1 MRAAMALLIVGA
13 LSVRAA
19 VGDQSPPGSQAPAAS
34 AARLVTIDLV
44 ATDARGR
51 AIADLAAADFE
62 LREEGTLLPLES
74 VRFVRAM
81 PADASG
87 VRQIQTTADERQA
100 AARDEARLF
109 AIFLDE
115 YHVQAGANADR
126 VRDSLLRF
134 VDHDLSPQDL
144 IVVMKPLDSLL
155 AIRTTRDRAVS
166 RAAIE
171 SFGGRRGDY
180 EPRNAYE
187 RDYIAGTPAR
197 IDAARNQVALSAINA
212 LAVHLGTLADR
223 RKTLIV
229 ATEGVGR
236 SERRRGQ
243 EYLPTLE
250 TISRSAN
257 RFNVAVYAFDPR
269 DAADAAA
276 PDDALRRLADDT
288 DGQAAISDADAMLR
302 RASADSSAY

>member
-19 VGDQSPPGSQAPAAS
+19 VGDQSPPGSQAP
-34 AARLVTIDLV
+34 
-44 ATDARGR
+44 
-51 AIADLAAADFE
+51 
-62 LREEGTLLPLES
+62 
-74 VRFVRAM
+74 
-81 PADASG
+81 
-87 VRQIQTTADERQA
+87 
-100 AARDEARLF
+100 
-109 AIFLDE
+109 
-115 YHVQAGANADR
+115 GANADR

-197 IDAARNQVALSAINA
+197 IDAARN
-212 LAVHLGTLADR
+212 
-223 RKTLIV
+223 
-229 ATEGVGR
+229 
-236 SERRRGQ
+236 
-243 EYLPTLE
+243 
-250 TISRSAN
+250 
-257 RFNVAVYAFDPR
+257 
-269 DAADAAA
+269 
-276 PDDALRRLADDT
+276 
-288 DGQAAISDADAMLR
+288 
-302 RASADSSAY
+302 